1 MHFKEIMDFTS
12 KVIDAAGVAVIVIGA
27 LYATISFMRNI
38 FHRKHGPA
46 DPYRDYRETV
56 ARSILLGLEFLI
68 AGDIIRTVAVAPT
81 FNNLGTLAILV
92 VIRTFLSVELE
103 VEIEGYWPWQRKR
116 RFAKGQPVS
125 PA

>member
-27 LYATISFMRNI
+27 LYATITFMRNI

-68 AGDIIRTVAVAPT
+68 AGDIILAKKTALCKRPARFPGVARPALP
-81 FNNLGTLAILV
+81 FLGHFRV
-92 VIRTFLSVELE
+92 N
-103 VEIEGYWPWQRKR
+103 
-116 RFAKGQPVS
+116 RFIPSGPAKHP
-125 PA
+125 